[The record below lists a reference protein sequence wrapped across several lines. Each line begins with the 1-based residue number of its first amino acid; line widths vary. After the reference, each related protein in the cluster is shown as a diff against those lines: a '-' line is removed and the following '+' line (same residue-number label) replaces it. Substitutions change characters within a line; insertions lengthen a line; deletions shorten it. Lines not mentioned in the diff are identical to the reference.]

1 MFRDVLR
8 AEQKREI
15 SDVLSEDVDHV
26 FIMQAITVNFQK
38 LGSLFGTDHAS
49 KFVQMLK
56 PELYTRNFKTW

>member
-8 AEQKREI
+8 AEQEGEI
-15 SDVLSEDVDHV
+15 SYVLCENVDHL
-26 FIMQAITVNFQK
+26 FIMQAIAVNFQK

-56 PELYTRNFKTW
+56 PELYPRNFKTW